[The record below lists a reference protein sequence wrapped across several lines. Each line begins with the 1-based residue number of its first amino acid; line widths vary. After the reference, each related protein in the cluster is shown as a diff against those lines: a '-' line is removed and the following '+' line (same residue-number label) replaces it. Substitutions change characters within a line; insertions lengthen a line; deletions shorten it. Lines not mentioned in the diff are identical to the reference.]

1 VSFSS
6 LVPYGWSDR
15 WADRLAAFPA
25 PSRPA
30 RILRHDGV
38 GLVVATDDGVET
50 VMLARRLDP
59 EPVVGDWVV
68 LEGAHPIAVLPRD
81 SLLRRRSANT
91 DTEQALVA
99 NVDMVLLVCGV
110 DRPIKIG
117 RIQRGAALARDAG
130 SEPVIVLTKAALADD
145 IDAIVDEVATANPGL
160 TVIVTSVKEGTGV
173 ETLTSLAEGRTVTL
187 LGESGAGK
195 SSIVNAL
202 LDADAAEVGR
212 VRDGDSKGR
221 HTTTTR
227 QLHVLPN
234 GGVLIDTPGIRSVGL
249 WVDPD
254 AVTETFADIDE
265 LADGCRFVDCA
276 HQSEPGCLI
285 TEAIAEGTITVERL
299 EAWRTLRREAELLA
313 LKAEPPKRTGRPPR
327 DEPPPAGAPRR
338 KRR

>member
-1 VSFSS
+1 VSFPT
-6 LVPYGWSDR
+6 LVPYGWSER
-15 WADRLAAFPA
+15 WAERLAAHGGEV
-25 PSRPA
+25 RPA
-30 RILRHDGV
+30 RALRHDGV
-38 GLVVATDDGVET
+38 GLIAAAPEGVVT
-50 VMLARRLDP
+50 VMLAKRLDP

-68 LEGAHPIAVLPRD
+68 LDGDHPIAVLPRD

-91 DTEQALVA
+91 DTEQPLVA
-99 NVDMVLLVCGV
+99 NVDAVLLVCGV
-110 DRPIKIG
+110 DRPVKIG

-130 SEPVIVLTKAALADD
+130 SEPIIVLTKAALAGD
-145 IDAIVDEVATANPGL
+145 IDAIVETVAEANPGL
-160 TVIVTSVKEGTGV
+160 RIVVTSVKEGRGV
-173 ETLTSLAEGRTVTL
+173 DELTALVEGRTVTL

-202 LDADAAEVGR
+202 LGGQAAEEGR
-212 VRDGDSKGR
+212 VREGDSKGR

-227 QLHVLPN
+227 QLHVLPG

-285 TEAIAEGTITVERL
+285 TEAIAEGSLTRERL
-299 EAWRTLRREAELLA
+299 EAWRTLRLEAEALA
-313 LKAEPPKRTGRPPR
+313 AKAAPPKRTGRPPR
-327 DEPPPAGAPRR
+327 DQPPEQPSRR

>member
-15 WADRLAAFPA
+15 WAGRFAEFGGD
-25 PSRPA
+25 SRPA
-30 RILRHDGV
+30 RVLRHDGV
-38 GLVVATDDGVET
+38 ALIAAAPEGIVTT
-50 VMLARRLDP
+50 MLARRLDP

-68 LEGAHPIAVLPRD
+68 LDGDHPIAVLSRD

-91 DTEQALVA
+91 DTEQPLVA
-99 NVDMVLLVCGV
+99 NVDVVLLVCGV
-110 DRPIKIG
+110 DRPVKVG
-117 RIQRGAALARDAG
+117 RIQRGATLARDAG

-145 IDAIVDEVATANPGL
+145 IDATVREVAEANPGL
-160 TVIVTSVKEGTGV
+160 RIVVTSVKEQIGTD
-173 ETLTSLAEGRTVTL
+173 ELTALAEGRTVTL

-202 LDADAAEVGR
+202 LGANAAEVGR

-227 QLHVLPN
+227 ALHVLPG

-285 TEAIAEGTITVERL
+285 TDAIAEGALTIERVD
-299 EAWRTLRREAELLA
+299 AWRTLRLEAEALA
-313 LKAEPPKRTGRPPR
+313 AKAAPPKRTGRPPK
-327 DEPPPAGAPRR
+327 DEPPDGGPRR